1 MDELFIVLILVSPIL
16 LVVGLIK
23 PNLFRKLFGKVP
35 SRIAV
40 AKLSGALFAVSFVGA
55 GMTLEPIDPIK
66 EADSAYVESTPT
78 EETPVPPS
86 LEKTAPEEEKETEED
101 APKIETVLPDTPTQ
115 EVEPEVEV
123 PEEEYIYIPP
133 VVEPTP
139 QEPAPATPS
148 YICSYNAY
156 NCDDFGGSWSEANEV
171 YNYCISIGAGDIHD
185 LDRDNDGACDSLK

>member
-1 MDELFIVLILVSPIL
+1 MGELFIVMILVSPIL
-16 LVVGLIK
+16 LVAGLIK

-35 SRIAV
+35 TRIAV
-40 AKLSGALFAVSFVGA
+40 AKLSGGLFAVSFVGA

-66 EADSAYVESTPT
+66 EADSAYIESTPT
-78 EETPVPPS
+78 EETLVLPL
-86 LEKTAPEEEKETEED
+86 LEKTVLEEEEEPEEN
-101 APKIETVLPDTPTQ
+101 APKNEPVLPDTSTK
-115 EVEPEVEV
+115 EIEPEVEV

-139 QEPAPATPS
+139 QEAAPATPS

-156 NCDDFGGSWSEANEV
+156 NCTDFSNWYEANEV